1 MIKINFSNP
10 GKKEHF
16 YMLVPDKGIRIYKKR
31 PKEDIISNPLKN
43 DSSSK
48 LVVISDIKKF
58 TYGIASDNLRKRF
71 KNMKNSKLRSPWLFF
86 SILTKK
92 RSIDLYMDDVSL
104 NKWFYGLKYLIEEKY
119 LKIKIKSTTE
129 YVLTRMKLRMITEL
143 KELTD
148 NDIGNQHKSLLVL
161 TQLRNFA
168 QTNYF
173 GFENLSFLK
182 VLLLYVK
189 VKKIKTNI

>member
-104 NKWFYGLKYLIEEKY
+104 NKWFYGISHY
-119 LKIKIKSTTE
+119 LKENNSKYKIISVSKFL
-129 YVLTRMKLRMITEL
+129 LTRLKLKMLYTL
-143 KELTD
+143 KEYYEKNTQDLK
-148 NDIGNQHKSLLVL
+148 NHKYGKILYDIIHGK
-161 TQLRNFA
+161 F
-168 QTNYF
+168 
-173 GFENLSFLK
+173 
-182 VLLLYVK
+182 
-189 VKKIKTNI
+189 KKIFLLNFIQNLYLFFLIKF

>member
-1 MIKINFSNP
+1 MDSDSLNLKVYKNIAAKSGANKFKSIPLSEIKEI
-10 GKKEHF
+10 
-16 YMLVPDKGIRIYKKR
+16 L
-31 PKEDIISNPLKN
+31 
-43 DSSSK
+43 
-48 LVVISDIKKF
+48 
-58 TYGIASDNLRKRF
+58 YGQNSENLIKRF
-71 KNMKNSKLRSPWLFF
+71 KNLINKELKQPWLFISF
-86 SILTKK
+86 ILNK
-92 RSIDLYMDDVSL
+92 RSIDLFFDSKEKL
-104 NKWFYGLKYLIEEKY
+104 NKWFYGFKYLIEEKY
-119 LKIKIKSTTE
+119 LKIKIKSTIE